1 MVGEDCLYTS
11 TGNFSQMSMSDE
23 QQLVHILNILNLVS
37 VHHGVCVLNLVS
49 IQLCVHTAVVN
60 FGIFKI
66 QIPRYPVRWYGRTS
80 IILYLVLV
88 LLI

>member
-1 MVGEDCLYTS
+1 M
-11 TGNFSQMSMSDE
+11 
-23 QQLVHILNILNLVS
+23 HILNILNLVS

-66 QIPRYPVRWYGRTS
+66 QILNLVS
-80 IILYLVLV
+80 YLVLV

>member
-1 MVGEDCLYTS
+1 M
-11 TGNFSQMSMSDE
+11 
-23 QQLVHILNILNLVS
+23 HILNILNLVS

-66 QIPRYPVRWYGRTS
+66 QILNLVPRYGRTS
-80 IILYLVLV
+80 IILSTSTVNLSGSKLAHSARAAYARGFS
-88 LLI
+88 

>member
-1 MVGEDCLYTS
+1 MCTD

-49 IQLCVHTAVVN
+49 IQLCVHTAVAMAVAN

-66 QIPRYPVRWYGRTS
+66 QILVSYLALS
-80 IILYLVLV
+80 IV